1 MESLIAD
8 LKSLW
13 LVWLSVLFVGV
24 VVWAYWPKRRR
35 TLERHGSIPLR
46 DDD

>member
-1 MESLIAD
+1 MDDLIAD

-13 LVWLSVLFVGV
+13 LLWLGGLFVGI

-35 TLERHGSIPLR
+35 ALERHGSIPLR
-46 DDD
+46 DD